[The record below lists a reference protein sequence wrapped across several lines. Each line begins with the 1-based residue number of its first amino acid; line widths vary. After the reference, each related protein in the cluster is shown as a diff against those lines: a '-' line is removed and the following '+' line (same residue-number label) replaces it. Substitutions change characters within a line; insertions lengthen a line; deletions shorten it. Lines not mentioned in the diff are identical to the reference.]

1 MSPMATATVENPWF
15 SWRYVENNL
24 DALVRLTGQ
33 HVSLTVQAVLIALV
47 IAVPLALLARGR
59 PAVAGAVLGTSAVLY
74 TVPSLALFG
83 LLAPFTGIGRTTV
96 LIGLVAYA
104 MLVLVRN
111 ILVGLQGV
119 PPEVADAANGMG
131 YSGPRRLLAVDLPL
145 ALPAI
150 ISGVRLAT
158 VTTVAL
164 VTVGVVVGYGG
175 LGQLMFRGFTS
186 SYRAEIMT
194 ATLLCLGIA
203 LVADLALLAVG
214 RILTPWARRRA
225 VA

>member
-1 MSPMATATVENPWF
+1 
-15 SWRYVENNL
+15 
-24 DALVRLTGQ
+24 
-33 HVSLTVQAVLIALV
+33 
-47 IAVPLALLARGR
+47 
-59 PAVAGAVLGTSAVLY
+59 VLY

-111 ILVGLQGV
+111 TLVGLRGV
-119 PPEVADAANGMG
+119 PASVVDAADGMG
-131 YSGPRRLLAVDLPL
+131 YSPVRRLLTVELPL

-150 ISGVRLAT
+150 ITGVRLAT

-175 LGQLMFRGFTS
+175 LGQAMYRGFTS

-194 ATLLCLGIA
+194 AAVLCVAIA
-203 LVADLALLAVG
+203 LVADLLLLALG
-214 RILTPWARRRA
+214 RLVTPWLRRRA
-225 VA
+225 